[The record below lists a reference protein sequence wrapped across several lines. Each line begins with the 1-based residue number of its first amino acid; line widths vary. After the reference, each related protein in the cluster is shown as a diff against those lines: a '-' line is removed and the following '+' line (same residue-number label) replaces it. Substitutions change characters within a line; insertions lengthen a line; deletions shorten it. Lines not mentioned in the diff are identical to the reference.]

1 MPKGKINPAYY
12 KPENLTRRLDDVM
25 IRAVDGSDN
34 RFEISFSSET
44 PCRRW
49 GEDEI
54 LLHGADN
61 VSLDRLRTTG
71 VLLFAHGRNSRIGTI
86 PIGGIV
92 EANLDETARK
102 CTAVIELDEDD
113 ETAMMLAG
121 KIRKGYL
128 TGISVG
134 CRVNEWTILQK
145 DQMSADGRFRGPV
158 ALGSKWEPYEISI
171 EPIPADST
179 VGIGR
184 SMEGDDQ
191 MENEMERTVPA
202 AAGETGA
209 QQPPAGEAVSR
220 TAEDA
225 VAAERQRVMEITQR
239 CGRFGIDPAD
249 YIRRGL
255 TVDAVNGEILRTLE
269 RRSAPVTVP
278 AGTGVTDD
286 ELDKFRRAASGAML
300 LRGGI
305 QVEKPAEGASELRSM
320 RLRDVAVECAT
331 RSGVTRANR
340 MDDTTLMRT
349 ILTPDSA
356 FVGIVNDTV
365 RASMQA
371 SYAVAD
377 TTYQLWTSKASNTD
391 FKPALRVQISEAGDL
406 DEITQNGELKMDHP
420 GDTGVTSVLATFG
433 KRFGFTRKALI
444 NDDIGVLTS
453 LPAAY
458 VRAAKRGVNKAV
470 YKILQANPTM
480 ADGKTLFSTDHGNLG
495 TGAKP
500 TTASYQEA
508 MGKMMH
514 QKGLRG
520 IETLNIRPKFVICDP
535 LQYADHAAML
545 RSLADPSSN
554 NAGRVNPFNGMM
566 ELVMDADLLANTS
579 GALPYYF
586 AADPTSCGTIEVAYL
601 NGQEEPLLDWRMGFD
616 FLGIEYRIIHDR
628 GVTLLDYRGLVK
640 NPGQV

>member
-12 KPENLTRRLDDVM
+12 KPENLTRRLDDVV

-92 EANLDETARK
+92 EANLDDTARK

-145 DQMSADGRFRGPV
+145 DQVSADGRFRGPV

-171 EPIPADST
+171 EPIPADNT

-202 AAGETGA
+202 ATGETGA
-209 QQPPAGEAVSR
+209 QLPPAGETVSR

-225 VAAERQRVMEITQR
+225 VAVERQRVVEITQR

-249 YIRRGL
+249 YISRGMS
-255 TVDAVNGEILRTLE
+255 VDAVNGEILRMLE

-305 QVEKPAEGASELRSM
+305 QVDKPAEGASELRSM

-365 RASMQA
+365 RASMQV

-391 FKPALRVQISEAGDL
+391 FMSRLR
-406 DEITQNGELKMDHP
+406 
-420 GDTGVTSVLATFG
+420 
-433 KRFGFTRKALI
+433 
-444 NDDIGVLTS
+444 
-453 LPAAY
+453 
-458 VRAAKRGVNKAV
+458 
-470 YKILQANPTM
+470 
-480 ADGKTLFSTDHGNLG
+480 
-495 TGAKP
+495 
-500 TTASYQEA
+500 
-508 MGKMMH
+508 
-514 QKGLRG
+514 
-520 IETLNIRPKFVICDP
+520 C
-535 LQYADHAAML
+535 
-545 RSLADPSSN
+545 RS
-554 NAGRVNPFNGMM
+554 
-566 ELVMDADLLANTS
+566 
-579 GALPYYF
+579 
-586 AADPTSCGTIEVAYL
+586 
-601 NGQEEPLLDWRMGFD
+601 
-616 FLGIEYRIIHDR
+616 
-628 GVTLLDYRGLVK
+628 
-640 NPGQV
+640 